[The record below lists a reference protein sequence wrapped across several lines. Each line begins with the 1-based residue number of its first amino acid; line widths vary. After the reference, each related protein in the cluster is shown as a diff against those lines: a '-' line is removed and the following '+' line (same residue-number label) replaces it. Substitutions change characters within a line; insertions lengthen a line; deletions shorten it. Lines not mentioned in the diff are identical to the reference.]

1 MNWKF
6 RVLAV
11 NHPAKSG
18 QHRILSCI
26 RMTDAQPPAPRRSLD
41 RIDRRILRALQDD
54 GRISNVDLARKVG
67 LSPTPCLERVRRL
80 EADGFIRGYAA
91 RLDAAKLGMGL
102 LVYVQVTLDRTTT
115 TIFDRFRQG
124 VLGIPEVL
132 ECHMVAGGFDYLL
145 KLRVPDM
152 AAYRAVLGDR
162 LGKLPGLLQTHSYFV
177 MEEIKDNPAIPVAEP
192 RG

>member
-1 MNWKF
+1 M
-6 RVLAV
+6 AV
-11 NHPAKSG
+11 NEAAS
-18 QHRILSCI
+18 
-26 RMTDAQPPAPRRSLD
+26 PAPRRALD
-41 RIDRRILRALQDD
+41 RVDRRILRTLQED
-54 GRISNVDLARKVG
+54 GRMSNVELARKVG

-80 EADGFIRGYAA
+80 EGDGFIRGYAA
-91 RLDAAKLGMGL
+91 RLDAGRLGMGL

-115 TIFDRFRQG
+115 TIFDRFRHA

-162 LGKLPGLLQTHSYFV
+162 IGKLPGLLQTHSYFV
-177 MEEIKDNPAIPVAEP
+177 MEEVKDTPAIPIAET
-192 RG
+192 RD

>member
-1 MNWKF
+1 MKNPDT
-6 RVLAV
+6 A
-11 NHPAKSG
+11 S
-18 QHRILSCI
+18 
-26 RMTDAQPPAPRRSLD
+26 PPRALD
-41 RIDRRILRALQDD
+41 RIDRRILRVLQEK
-54 GRISNVDLARKVG
+54 GRISNVELSRKVN

-80 EADGFIRGYAA
+80 ESDGFIRGYGA
-91 RLDAAKLGMGL
+91 RLDAGRLGMGL

-124 VLGIPEVL
+124 VLAIPEVL

-177 MEEIKDNPAIPVAEP
+177 MEEVKDAPAIPIAE
-192 RG
+192 G

>member
-1 MNWKF
+1 MKDT
-6 RVLAV
+6 A
-11 NHPAKSG
+11 
-18 QHRILSCI
+18 
-26 RMTDAQPPAPRRSLD
+26 PAPPPRALD
-41 RIDRRILRALQDD
+41 RIDRRILRVLQEQ
-54 GRISNVDLARKVG
+54 GRISNVELSRKVN

-80 EADGFIRGYAA
+80 ESDGFIKGYAA
-91 RLDAAKLGMGL
+91 RLDAGRLDMGL

-124 VLGIPEVL
+124 VLAIPEVL

-162 LGKLPGLLQTHSYFV
+162 IGKLPGLLQTHSYFV
-177 MEEIKDNPAIPVAEP
+177 MEEVKDAPAIPIADGP
-192 RG
+192 

>member
-1 MNWKF
+1 MAMNE
-6 RVLAV
+6 A
-11 NHPAKSG
+11 AS
-18 QHRILSCI
+18 
-26 RMTDAQPPAPRRSLD
+26 PAPRRALD
-41 RIDRRILRALQDD
+41 RVDRRILRTLQED
-54 GRISNVDLARKVG
+54 GRISNVELARKVG

-80 EADGFIRGYAA
+80 EGDGFIRGYTA
-91 RLDAAKLGMGL
+91 RLDAARLGMGM

-115 TIFDRFRQG
+115 TIFDRFRHA

-162 LGKLPGLLQTHSYFV
+162 IGKLPGLLQTHSYFV
-177 MEEIKDNPAIPVAEP
+177 MEEVKDTPAIPIAET
-192 RG
+192 RD

>member
-1 MNWKF
+1 MSALLTG
-6 RVLAV
+6 LAV
-11 NHPAKSG
+11 FGCVFGGALLGLGLRSVVPSH
-18 QHRILSCI
+18 HRSA
-26 RMTDAQPPAPRRSLD
+26 DSKD
-41 RIDRRILRALQDD
+41 
-54 GRISNVDLARKVG
+54 V
-67 LSPTPCLERVRRL
+67 VR
-80 EADGFIRGYAA
+80 
-91 RLDAAKLGMGL
+91 LGMGL

-124 VLGIPEVL
+124 VLAIPEVL

-177 MEEIKDNPAIPVAEP
+177 MEEVKDAPAIPIAE
-192 RG
+192 G

>member
-1 MNWKF
+1 M
-6 RVLAV
+6 VTPETTSA
-11 NHPAKSG
+11 P
-18 QHRILSCI
+18 
-26 RMTDAQPPAPRRSLD
+26 PRRSLD
-41 RIDRRILRALQDD
+41 RTDRRILRALQED
-54 GRISNVDLARKVG
+54 GRISNVELARKVG

-80 EADGFIRGYAA
+80 ESDGFIRGYAA
-91 RLDAAKLGMGL
+91 RLDAAKLGQGL

-177 MEEIKDNPAIPVAEP
+177 MEEIKDNPAIPIAEP

>member
-1 MNWKF
+1 MK
-6 RVLAV
+6 
-11 NHPAKSG
+11 PA
-18 QHRILSCI
+18 
-26 RMTDAQPPAPRRSLD
+26 PPAPPPRALD
-41 RIDRRILRALQDD
+41 RTDRRILRVLQEH
-54 GRISNVDLARKVG
+54 GRVSNVELARKVN

-80 EADGFIRGYAA
+80 ERDGFIKGYMA
-91 RLDAAKLGMGL
+91 RIDPARIGAGL

-124 VLGIPEVL
+124 VLAIPEVL

-162 LGKLPGLLQTHSYFV
+162 IGKLPGLLQTHSYFV
-177 MEEIKDNPAIPVAEP
+177 MEEVKDTAAIPIADLP
-192 RG
+192 S